1 VTVKVLIVGA
11 TGRTG
16 SELVQQAVA
25 AGHEVTALCRDP
37 AKLSAPSGVRAAQGD
52 VKNAASLGS
61 AVSGQDAVLYAVGSN
76 KSSPPG
82 IRAEGVRNVIAAMKE
97 QGVRRLIVLSAFGAG
112 DSKGEG
118 GFVYSKIIAKLF
130 IKDVLAD
137 QDAMEAEVVK
147 SGVDYTLVRPT
158 RLTNKPA
165 AGKWDV
171 IFKGGK
177 ASSTISRADTAAF
190 MLQQLGDATYVGKAP
205 GITN

>member
-1 VTVKVLIVGA
+1 MAKVLVVGA

-16 SELVQQAVA
+16 QELVQQAVA

-37 AKLSAPSGVRAAQGD
+37 SKLSAPAGVRAAQGD
-52 VKNAASLGS
+52 VKDAASLGS

-147 SGVDYTLVRPT
+147 SGLDYTLVRPT
-158 RLTNKPA
+158 RLTKKPA
-165 AGKWDV
+165 AGKWSV
-171 IFKGGK
+171 IFEGGK

-190 MLQQLGDATYVGKAP
+190 MLQQLGDSTYVGKAP